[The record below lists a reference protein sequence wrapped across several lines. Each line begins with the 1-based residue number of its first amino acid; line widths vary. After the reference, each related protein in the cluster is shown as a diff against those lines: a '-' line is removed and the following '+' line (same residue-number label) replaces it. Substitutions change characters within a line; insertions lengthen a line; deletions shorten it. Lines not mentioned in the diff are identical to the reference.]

1 MLGWLIYQATQGHT
15 GVVGGL
21 FSSTYTSLKDRQIS
35 KISTEFPDWLGTLK
49 ETKTYG
55 LAFYIAERFG
65 GGVMCL
71 RNLDESTKYKSAEFA
86 IIGIDEL
93 TEHPADTFNILLGSL
108 RWPGIKDTVF
118 MAGSNPDGIGNE
130 WVKNYFIYHRYPEEM
145 QPYDKQFNF
154 VPALP
159 TDNKY
164 LDESYWMMLRA
175 LPEDLRRAWL
185 EGDWN
190 VFKGLAFKSFKRK
203 THVLE
208 PFEIPSHWVKFMGID
223 SGYRAPF
230 CALFAARN
238 PDNGRIIIYK
248 EIYEVGLTDRQQA
261 RRILDLS
268 DESEKNIL
276 RFADPAMWT
285 RQTGEQVTTSA
296 QIYAQNGV
304 YIRKGDNDRI
314 NGKRRIDRLL
324 GNLPDG
330 KPGLQIFTTCPNLIR
345 QMTQLMYDKNRPE
358 DVLTTMEDHAYDASK
373 YLTTNTR
380 EYVDKKKKYREPSPY
395 QRKGLRL

>member
-1 MLGWLIYQATQGHT
+1 MRHDDREAEDGRFDRADERRLIDPKTGYVSLEKLLHFEPRQKIAFNSLFYYKFTLFGGARGPGKSYWLRWGMLGWLIYQATQGHT

-304 YIRKGDNDRI
+304 YIGF
-314 NGKRRIDRLL
+314 L
-324 GNLPDG
+324 G
-330 KPGLQIFTTCPNLIR
+330 I
-345 QMTQLMYDKNRPE
+345 
-358 DVLTTMEDHAYDASK
+358 
-373 YLTTNTR
+373 YLTANPDCKSLPPVR
-380 EYVDKKKKYREPSPY
+380 I
-395 QRKGLRL
+395 